1 MPDPRSE
8 LLAARL
14 AAQRIAPPRG
24 RRVADVVAWM
34 GAIQAQD
41 YLASLWAVALRLPGA
56 ITEAQVEQAIA
67 GGEIVRVH
75 AFRGTW
81 QLIAPADVRWLL
93 ELVGPRLIAGWAGRF
108 RQLGLGAT
116 DFRRSEQAMAGALA
130 GGRELTRT
138 ELAAA
143 VRAAGVATDGQRMAH
158 MLVRAELAGLL
169 CGGARRGKQFTYA
182 LLDDRVPARAPALP
196 RHQAV
201 AELTRRYLRSRGP
214 ATDRDLAWWTGLPL
228 GEVREAI
235 ESIGGE
241 LRARAIEGQI
251 GWSAAGARAGS
262 PAPAAHLLPPFDE
275 YLIAYR
281 DRSAMLDAA
290 HIGRINA
297 GGGMLGSCILVD
309 GRVAGTWRRTL
320 NRKHVLVE
328 LQTFVRVTRAQR
340 QAIEEAAHR
349 YGRFLGLPAQVR
361 FRTGLS
367 SSRRAR
373 AGNDA

>member
-1 MPDPRSE
+1 MASERSE

-14 AAQRIAPPRG
+14 AAQRIAAPRAG
-24 RRVADVVAWM
+24 LARLVAWM

-56 ITEAQVEQAIA
+56 VTEAQVEQAIA
-67 GGEIVRVH
+67 GGQIVRVH

-93 ELVGPRLIAGWAGRF
+93 ALVGPRLIAGWAGRF
-108 RQLGLGAT
+108 RELGLGAA
-116 DFRRSEQAMAGALA
+116 DFRRGEQAMARALA

-138 ELAAA
+138 ELAVA
-143 VRAAGVATDGQRMAH
+143 VRDAGVATDGQRMAH
-158 MLVRAELAGLL
+158 MLVRAELAGLI

-196 RHQAV
+196 RQQAI
-201 AELTRRYLRSRGP
+201 AELARRYLRSRGP

-228 GEVREAI
+228 GDVRAAI
-235 ESIGGE
+235 DSIGGE
-241 LRARAIEGQI
+241 LRARIVDRRTY
-251 GWSAAGARAGS
+251 WSAGRVATPAGGAQ
-262 PAPAAHLLPPFDE
+262 LLPPFDE

-281 DRSAMLDAA
+281 DRSAMLDAV
-290 HIGRINA
+290 HLGRINA
-297 GGGMLGSCILVD
+297 GGGMLGACIVVD

-328 LQTFVRVTRAQR
+328 LETFVRVTRARR

-373 AGNDA
+373 PVNDA